1 MFVQWNNRSQN
12 TYVETGGEGGGEGR
26 VVSGGLQPPPPAPG
40 YLLTCIFH
48 ELKKILLKWKMVQN
62 YKTRLHW
69 TAQIFI
75 SGTKKV
81 NYFKE
86 VSDCLEINF
95 PKLPLFR
102 YFTWIYTTCP
112 YKNVITW
119 NDKVNVEDFL
129 KSIYPKCGIFYK
141 KI

>member
-12 TYVETGGEGGGEGR
+12 TYVETGGEGGGR
-26 VVSGGLQPPPPAPG
+26 GGLLVVGCSPPPSPR
-40 YLLTCIFH
+40 IFANLYISWT
-48 ELKKILLKWKMVQN
+48 ENILLKWKMVQN

-129 KSIYPKCGIFYK
+129 KSIYPKCGRFYK